1 MNIIDEMQSYYDQRA
16 PIYDESMGYTE
27 PDKLTSLQPIIEFIG
42 AEIKNQTVIEIA
54 CGPGFWT
61 QYLSQFAKKILA
73 TDFNQSTLD
82 RARRK
87 NISPNL
93 VSFQQVDAY
102 KLTGVKGPFSAAM
115 GVDWLAH
122 VPKSRMDNFLQG
134 LHNLLKPGSKVIF
147 CDELQGESP
156 LTKGIFDSDG
166 NHIQKRT
173 LPNGTSYKVIKNYM
187 LEEEIE
193 AILRPYSDEIKIT
206 KFAMEDANKWSHG
219 RIVITYFLK

>member
-1 MNIIDEMQSYYDQRA
+1 M
-16 PIYDESMGYTE
+16 
-27 PDKLTSLQPIIEFIG
+27 
-42 AEIKNQTVIEIA
+42 IKIA

-61 QYLSQFAKKILA
+61 QHLSQFAKKILA

-82 RARRK
+82 QARRK

-102 KLTGVKGPFSAAM
+102 KLTGVKGQFSAAM

-134 LHNLLKPGSKVIF
+134 LHNLLKHRSKVIF

-166 NHIQKRT
+166 NHIQKRI
-173 LPNGTSYKVIKNYM
+173 LPNGTSYKVVKNVNTPTFF
-187 LEEEIE
+187 LCFRSIGVKNKCS
-193 AILRPYSDEIKIT
+193 IIFCKKCRHLCKTCFWKIT
-206 KFAMEDANKWSHG
+206 QKSE
-219 RIVITYFLK
+219 ITYFERSPPSKNQKI